1 MLRNL
6 KLKTKIFFIPFL
18 AGIIL
23 LTIFITAGLI
33 KTQNDKLL
41 NSIRTEYL
49 PVQVFNSELK
59 SILQEMNSVVEHAAL
74 TRNKVLAKQADI
86 IHQQFIAELSRAESD
101 PVIKLSLMPDK
112 NEYDSFSSAFLD
124 VVDKISSGSSKN
136 LINRSL
142 QKLKP
147 MHDTLNSII
156 QKNIVREKRN
166 VSQAFSS
173 IGSKNRL
180 LIILI
185 GFIIFIG
192 LAMSMVLSI
201 AVIKSVMEPLDIVVN
216 VAEQVADG
224 QLTIDIPETEGT
236 DEMSSLLR
244 TFRRMVISLREMAV
258 QIKEASNALASSAGQ
273 ISTSVTQIASA
284 AAETA
289 SAATETNT
297 TVEEVRQTAIDSNKK
312 AKHVSESAQ
321 KSVKISQAGEKT
333 VAETIEEMQRI
344 EEQMESIA
352 ESIMRLSE
360 HGQAISSI
368 ITTVEDVAEQSRLLA
383 VNASIEAVKAGEQ
396 GKGFAVVAQEVRTL
410 AEQSKQATNRIR
422 AILDEIQKSTSE
434 AVMKTEQGT
443 KAVKSGVEQSAKSGE
458 TIQRLANSVTEAA
471 QATTQIAVSSQEQ
484 TVGMDQVVSAM
495 ESIKQAS
502 NQNVSATKQ
511 VEAAAQ
517 DLYNLGQTLMDI
529 VKLYKL

>member
-1 MLRNL
+1 MLKNL
-6 KLKTKIFFIPFL
+6 KLRAKIFIIPFL
-18 AGIIL
+18 AGITFL
-23 LTIFITAGLI
+23 VIFIAAGLI
-33 KTQNDKLL
+33 KTKNEKIL
-41 NSIRTEYL
+41 NCISSEYL
-49 PVQVFNSELK
+49 PVQALNYELK
-59 SILQEMNSVVEHAAL
+59 SILREMNNEIKYAVL
-74 TRNKVLAKQADI
+74 TRNKDLANQA
-86 IHQQFIAELSRAESD
+86 ETN
-101 PVIKLSLMPDK
+101 IKNFM
-112 NEYDSFSSAFLD
+112 
-124 VVDKISSGSSKN
+124 VKISSAESNPAIKVDISPVKDNFNDFSLAVKDLAEKVTTGN
-136 LINRSL
+136 RRNVVINSL
-142 QKLKP
+142 KKIEPLYDKVDLQIKR
-147 MHDTLNSII
+147 
-156 QKNIVREKRN
+156 NITEEKRKIN
-166 VSQAFSS
+166 AAVYRIQSNNKFLIVI
-173 IGSKNRL
+173 IGL
-180 LIILI
+180 
-185 GFIIFIG
+185 IIFIG
-192 LAMSMVLSI
+192 IALSMVLSI
-201 AVIKSVMEPLDIVVN
+201 TVVKSITDPLDIVVN

-224 QLTIDIPETEGT
+224 QLNVNIPETDAT
-236 DEMSSLLR
+236 DEIGILLR
-244 TFRRMVISLREMAV
+244 TFKRMVVSLRELAV

-321 KSVKISQAGEKT
+321 KSVKISQAGEKS
-333 VAETIEEMQRI
+333 VAETIEEMHRI
-344 EEQMESIA
+344 EKQMESIA
-352 ESIMRLSE
+352 DSIMRLSE

-422 AILDEIQKSTSE
+422 TILDEIQKATSE

-458 TIQRLANSVTEAA
+458 TIQRLANSVAEAA